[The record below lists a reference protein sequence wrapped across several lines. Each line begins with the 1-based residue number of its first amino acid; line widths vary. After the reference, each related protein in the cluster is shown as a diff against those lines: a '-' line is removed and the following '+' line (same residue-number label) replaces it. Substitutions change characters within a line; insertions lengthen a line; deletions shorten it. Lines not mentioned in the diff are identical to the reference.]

1 MTRSCFANNNYYLIT
16 NHLIP
21 YPTYIPPVFQC
32 FALQDFL
39 IYHLLLSTI
48 LLARRQPLR
57 PINTIYNNNQ
67 RKMDKSIKTN
77 YKCYQILFNKPL
89 LNSKDKYIYGF
100 RMKYDEL
107 KHKPSEKLLMRYIV
121 EAIFGKCLF
130 QDIHDGSFGG
140 KDDKIW
146 IDLEGNEYKYG
157 VQTQLYCYDA
167 SLENMMNYRCDLVY
181 ADFGS
186 GSSESDWIT
195 DPRIYFEEKARMDA
209 DDHKQGKNQWMQNY
223 YRIKAQKEVLS
234 YITVKSRANLD
245 YDIQELIKKE
255 YGNVD

>member
-1 MTRSCFANNNYYLIT
+1 MTRSGFTNNNYYLIT
-16 NHLIP
+16 NYLTP

-39 IYHLLLSTI
+39 IYYLLLSTI
-48 LLARRQPLR
+48 LLARRQPLL
-57 PINTIYNNNQ
+57 
-67 RKMDKSIKTN
+67 K
-77 YKCYQILFNKPL
+77 
-89 LNSKDKYIYGF
+89 SKDKYIYGF
-100 RMKYDEL
+100 RMKVDEL
-107 KHKPSEKLLMRYIV
+107 KHKPTEKQLMRYIV

-195 DPRIYFEEKARMDA
+195 DPLIYFEEKARMDA

-255 YGNVD
+255 CGNMD

>member
-1 MTRSCFANNNYYLIT
+1 
-16 NHLIP
+16 
-21 YPTYIPPVFQC
+21 
-32 FALQDFL
+32 
-39 IYHLLLSTI
+39 
-48 LLARRQPLR
+48 
-57 PINTIYNNNQ
+57 
-67 RKMDKSIKTN
+67 MDKYVK
-77 YKCYQILFNKPL
+77 KGLVYQVLFNKPL
-89 LNSKDKYIYGF
+89 RLTESKLIYGF
-100 RMKYDEL
+100 RIKENRL
-107 KHKPSEKLLMRYIV
+107 EHKPFTEKLLLEYIV
-121 EAIFGKCLF
+121 EGIFGKIIFNDLHHGDF
-130 QDIHDGSFGG
+130 KG
-140 KDDKIW
+140 KLDNIW

-195 DPRIYFEEKARMDA
+195 DPLIYFEEKARMDA